1 MGFLEVNVW
10 SITPLNF
17 MVEHQNSLTKESR
30 QGTPILGQTRPLI
43 FPAHALHTPPTS
55 IPFINLNS
63 LVINRSG
70 KFRTKPQIKR

>member
-1 MGFLEVNVW
+1 
-10 SITPLNF
+10 
-17 MVEHQNSLTKESR
+17 MVEHQKLPSKNHDRARK
-30 QGTPILGQTRPLI
+30 ILGQSRPLI

-63 LVINRSG
+63 LVNRSG